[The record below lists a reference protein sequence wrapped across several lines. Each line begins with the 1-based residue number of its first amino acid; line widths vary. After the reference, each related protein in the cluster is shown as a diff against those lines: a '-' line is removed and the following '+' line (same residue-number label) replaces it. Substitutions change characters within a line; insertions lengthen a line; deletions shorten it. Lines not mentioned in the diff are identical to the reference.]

1 MPRKIIPYEPYLVDL
16 AKQLRRNMTLSEV
29 LLWNQLKNKQMLGF
43 DFDRQKP
50 LDRYIVDFYC
60 KDLQLAIEID
70 GTSHDGDEQFKLDI
84 KRQKTLELLGVHFL
98 RFDDKDVKKNMTG
111 VLFVIEE
118 WIKKNSDF
126 DKDPA
131 LFLRFAQDDNPSQE
145 GIV

>member
-1 MPRKIIPYEPYLVDL
+1 
-16 AKQLRRNMTLSEV
+16 MTLSEV
-29 LLWNQLKNKQMLGF
+29 LLWKQLKNKQLLGF

-50 LDRYIVDFYC
+50 LDHFIVDFYC

-70 GTSHDGDEQFKLDI
+70 GTSHDGDEQFKLDNE
-84 KRQKTLELLGVHFL
+84 RQNTLELLGVHFL
-98 RFDDKDVKKNMTG
+98 RFDDKDVKRNMTG

-126 DKDPA
+126 NKDPPL
-131 LFLRFAQDDNPSQE
+131 LFPSQE